1 MSKALVQL
9 PKTDL
14 EAVERFLT
22 KADIVLSADQEEL
35 LKRLVFVDEKLR
47 SRKHLRE
54 EIINLCKTRFGVSEY
69 RAERDISDAQRL
81 WGKTRKTSKQYVI
94 NGHIE
99 QIERQIQMA
108 MDARRL
114 DLLPKLNDNL
124 TYALNSLPEEKD
136 ERDQPTVKIIL
147 VTSSPTK
154 TDDRTIDDLISEANQ
169 LLEDNNNE
177 YIDYEEE

>member
-1 MSKALVQL
+1 MSKALMQL

-22 KADIVLSADQEEL
+22 KANIVLSAEQEEL

-47 SRKHLRE
+47 SRRHNRD
-54 EIINLCKTRFGVSEY
+54 EIISLCRARFGVSAY
-69 RAERDISDAQRL
+69 RAERDISEAQRL

-99 QIERQIQMA
+99 DIQRQIQMA
-108 MDARRL
+108 MDAGRL

-136 ERDQPTVKIIL
+136 DREQPTVKIVF
-147 VTSSPTK
+147 VTSAK
-154 TDDRTIDDLISEANQ
+154 TETDNRTIDQLISEANQ
-169 LLEDNNNE
+169 LLEADDHD